1 MKNEMKKQTGITLI
15 ALVITII
22 ILLILAGV
30 TIATLTGDNGI
41 LSKTNEAKKQ
51 NNKES
56 IKEQIKIEIMGEQSE
71 NEGKIAED
79 VLIGILEKYG
89 KLNGEG
95 ELKEQ
100 VLTTNEGNYEIK
112 VSELFQGE
120 IGTAEKPEVPETPAQ
135 LLASQVQVGDF
146 VNYDAGEWAE
156 TVVATTNYSGTFGG
170 YTKGES
176 KNKGIYGGSQ
186 YTGGWQVLKVQ
197 DNVVEIIHANCPARY
212 FRQNSYSQST
222 SVTHLNEFCKNHFLN
237 NQFASDA
244 RSTEYTKDYSIL
256 SNSSML
262 NGLTYF
268 WFATPGGNNLWA
280 WCEVRATDT
289 AGSNY
294 SPWFVRPVVVLRP
307 EVKTNGKADNGHG
320 QSGWVLIP

>member
-1 MKNEMKKQTGITLI
+1 MKNEVKKQTGITLI

-22 ILLILAGV
+22 VLLILAGV

-41 LSKTNEAKKQ
+41 LSKTNEAKEK

-56 IKEQIKIEIMGEQSE
+56 IKEQIKVEIMGEQSG

-79 VLIGILEKYG
+79 VLISILEKYG

-100 VLTTNEGNYEIK
+100 TLTTKEGNYEIK

-120 IGTAEKPEVPETPAQ
+120 IGKAEVPETPAQ

-146 VNYDAGEWAE
+146 VNYDAGEWTE
-156 TVVATTNYSGTFGG
+156 TVEATKINGTFGG
-170 YTKGES
+170 YAKGQS
-176 KNKGIYGGSQ
+176 KNRGIYGGSQ
-186 YTGGWQVLKVQ
+186 YTGGWQVLKIQ
-197 DNVVEIIHANCPARY
+197 DNIVEIIHANCPARY

-268 WFATPGGNNLWA
+268 WFATTGGNNLWA
-280 WCEVRATDT
+280 WCTERATDT
-289 AGSNY
+289 AGSSY
-294 SPWFVRPVVVLRP
+294 SPWYVRPVVVLKP
-307 EVKTNGKADNGHG
+307 EVKTNGKADNGYG
-320 QSGWVLIP
+320 QSGWVLIL